1 MGLRAVKP
9 GEGGRRQGGWKER
22 LQTYHLPA
30 VADGTLAQGRA
41 GELFMAVTIV
51 ASLGRGD
58 GAGGVIDA
66 EDAATLREC
75 GLAHAVAQE
84 AVVADAGKAVGEN
97 VKELCGG

>member
-1 MGLRAVKP
+1 
-9 GEGGRRQGGWKER
+9 
-22 LQTYHLPA
+22 
-30 VADGTLAQGRA
+30 
-41 GELFMAVTIV
+41 MAVTIV

-84 AVVADAGKAVGEN
+84 AVVADAVEAVRQD
-97 VKELCGG
+97 VQELCGGANYVARRPRMATLSQR